1 VVKRLT
7 TTRSVNL
14 EMKERLEMGR
24 YELHVSG
31 SIVNFLSRGRT
42 CACLSMGGKMP
53 DCMDRLHRWQISGAI
68 HVDRADRRF
77 NSHVGIG
84 SRGHDFDGLVCSRVR
99 ISRSDT
105 GENEDSGGT
114 RLLAMTG
121 GGAAAV
127 DSRMLLTLF
136 LKKLRKVD

>member
-1 VVKRLT
+1 
-7 TTRSVNL
+7 
-14 EMKERLEMGR
+14 
-24 YELHVSG
+24 
-31 SIVNFLSRGRT
+31 
-42 CACLSMGGKMP
+42 MP
-53 DCMDRLHRWQISGAI
+53 YCMDRLHRWQITGAI
-68 HVDRADRRF
+68 HADRRF

-121 GGAAAV
+121 GRAAAV

-136 LKKLRKVD
+136 LKTEQSRLGSVSASVAPSAVEACC